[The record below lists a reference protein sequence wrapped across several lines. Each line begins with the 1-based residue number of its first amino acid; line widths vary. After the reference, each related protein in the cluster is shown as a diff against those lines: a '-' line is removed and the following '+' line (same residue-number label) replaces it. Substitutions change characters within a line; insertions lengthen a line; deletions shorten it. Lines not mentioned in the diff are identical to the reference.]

1 MNEKH
6 RTRGYNDKWL
16 IDLLLQIILFLL
28 CHICCCDT
36 HSLRNFVDRLSRLF
50 YRFRTRFLYIVIA
63 YSVIIIKLDSL
74 IISGTT
80 SDKFLYG
87 DNAILQLEDH
97 GLIRRVIFLSFMN
110 ENRVRKENEKTRKS
124 KSKNSRFVSVSRNS
138 IYIPYIPRGNRRRN
152 IKGFR
157 GSFFIPVIGRL
168 ISRSSWHCTSWQWRI
183 DSCRVNPWDTGRET
197 RFMTNENIAFF
208 RIDRTLLFSVSR
220 KVAILFYLI
229 PWSGWTRTR
238 IF

>member
-1 MNEKH
+1 MIN
-6 RTRGYNDKWL
+6 RFVITNYL
-16 IDLLLQIILFLL
+16 VFIASYLLLR
-28 CHICCCDT
+28 HT
-36 HSLRNFVDRLSRLF
+36 SLRNFVDRLSRLF
-50 YRFRTRFLYIVIA
+50 YRFRPRFLYIVIA

-87 DNAILQLEDH
+87 DNAILQPEDH
-97 GLIRRVIFLSFMN
+97 VSFVIFLSFMN